1 MTHLHP
7 ISLLHIL
14 VPAGHSCC
22 IMPACMHVLQL
33 LLFFFHHLSVRVI
46 HELPGSSTTKNR
58 EEALKLGFKL
68 KTESSRKL

>member
-1 MTHLHP
+1 
-7 ISLLHIL
+7 
-14 VPAGHSCC
+14 
-22 IMPACMHVLQL
+22 MPACMHVLQL

-58 EEALKLGFKL
+58 EEALKFGFKL